1 MENYSKII
9 KKFLLPFLFLTLAI
23 YIIPRESYF
32 RKENFLIKIEGE
44 KAEASFQLEPILGY
58 SAEENNY
65 YLKGN
70 QEISFPNT
78 IRENYNIL
86 LSGEVA
92 KVEMKSDAGKK
103 IELKNISS
111 SYKKKALRVLYSKSI
126 LNIVSYMLI
135 IALGSYILFK
145 EKIYLTSKNLLATSI
160 GLIFLSISFNVSFLS
175 KANAIFFI
183 SFIAFLILKRK
194 RIKIDLL
201 CVMCA
206 LLLLLSLL
214 SEYLNLRNFNQAYN
228 SFEKSFMILMLI
240 KMIDFKRKH
249 VEILKKYLY
258 ISIIISGFIN
268 ILSPLAMSGIYCFQF
283 GALMMILLGICIE
296 GNLDLKIK
304 NKIISYAIKILIFIV
319 AICGII
325 DSERRTIWLI
335 LAIYFCL
342 KIIQLIIKSSIGNR
356 IKIVVLILGT
366 LFILNFSHFKENDK
380 LKKKFLSITDI
391 EETSN
396 SQRLLMWKKSFY
408 VLKENIYTGIGIG
421 NFYNE
426 VRKDKYKSKIDYE
439 KRVEELFQENY
450 GHPHSEY
457 WNQLLMRGGLGG
469 IIYLFIL
476 WNLYR
481 GLRLKSKDSDY
492 LIICGIFS
500 IFGLFEP
507 YSLRGESYIF
517 WIFMGLEL
525 KPTVI
530 NNKNKIMQNI
540 SWILVSLTLVSSL
553 YFSKRFRYYFIIAV
567 IVVILGLIYIWK
579 NKRSNN
585 EKI

>member
-9 KKFLLPFLFLTLAI
+9 KKFLLPFVFLFLAI
-23 YIIPRESYF
+23 YMIPRESYF
-32 RKENFLIKIEGE
+32 KKENFLIKIQG
-44 KAEASFQLEPILGY
+44 KKVDANLQLEPILGY
-58 SAEENNY
+58 SSEENNY
-65 YLKGN
+65 HLKDN
-70 QEISFPNT
+70 EEVSFPNT
-78 IRENYNIL
+78 IRDNYNVL

-111 SYKKKALRVLYSKSI
+111 LYKKKEFRNLYSKSI
-126 LNIVSYMLI
+126 MNIVSYMFI
-135 IALGSYILFK
+135 ILLGSYILLK
-145 EKIYLTSKNLLATSI
+145 ERIYLTSKNLLATSI

-183 SFIAFLILKRK
+183 SFIAFLILKRRK
-194 RIKIDLL
+194 IKIDFL
-201 CVMCA
+201 CAMCA
-206 LLLLLSLL
+206 FLLLFSLL
-214 SEYLNLRNFNQAYN
+214 SEYFNLRNFNQAYS
-228 SFEKSFMILMLI
+228 SFEKSFMILMII

-258 ISIIISGFIN
+258 ISLIISGFIN
-268 ILSPLAMSGIYCFQF
+268 VLSPLVMSGIYCFQF
-283 GALMMILLGICIE
+283 GALMMVLLGMCVE

-304 NKIISYAIKILIFIV
+304 NKIISYGIRILIFII
-319 AICGII
+319 AIYGII
-325 DSERRTIWLI
+325 NSERRTIWLI
-335 LAIYFCL
+335 LVVYFCL
-342 KIIQLIIKSSIGNR
+342 KIIQLIVKSSIRNR
-356 IKIVVLILGT
+356 IKIVILILSA
-366 LFILNFSHFKENDK
+366 LFILNFSYFKEKDK
-380 LKKKFLSITDI
+380 LKKQFLSITDI
-391 EETSN
+391 KETSN

-426 VRKDKYKSKIDYE
+426 VIKDKYKSKIDYE
-439 KRVEELFQENY
+439 KKVEELFQENY

-525 KPTVI
+525 QPIFI
-530 NNKNKIMQNI
+530 NKDKNKVIDDI
-540 SWILVSLTLVSSL
+540 GWILISLTFVSSL
-553 YFSKRFRYYFIIAV
+553 YFSKRFRYYFIITV
-567 IVVILGLIYIWK
+567 IVGLIYIWK
-579 NKRSNN
+579 KKRSKN